1 MIAVEEKT
9 TGFFE
14 VIVVFVVFR
23 TFVVIGFVIV
33 AVVIVAVVGFDG
45 VIVVVV
51 DVAIDD
57 GTVFVLRRKTVFGF
71 CSTVDVVVV
80 VVVVVVKAFFG
91 FLETWPAIVVEF
103 EIVDN
108 LPVSE
113 VIIPRIASDAVI
125 IEAFEVDVEF
135 ATVVVKVVV
144 VDTAE
149 LEFCAL
155 IPLSLI
161 NSL

>member
-1 MIAVEEKT
+1 M
-9 TGFFE
+9 
-14 VIVVFVVFR
+14 
-23 TFVVIGFVIV
+23 IGF
-33 AVVIVAVVGFDG
+33 VIVAVVGFDG

-71 CSTVDVVVV
+71 CSTVDVVVI
-80 VVVVVVKAFFG
+80 VVVKAFFG

-135 ATVVVKVVV
+135 VTVVVEVVV
-144 VDTAE
+144 VDTTE
-149 LEFCAL
+149 LEFRAI

>member
-23 TFVVIGFVIV
+23 TFGVIGFVIV

-71 CSTVDVVVV
+71 CSTVDVVV

>member
-1 MIAVEEKT
+1 M
-9 TGFFE
+9 
-14 VIVVFVVFR
+14 
-23 TFVVIGFVIV
+23 IGFVIV

-71 CSTVDVVVV
+71 CSTVDVVVI
-80 VVVVVVKAFFG
+80 VVVKAFFG

-135 ATVVVKVVV
+135 VTVVVEVVV
-144 VDTAE
+144 VDTTE
-149 LEFCAL
+149 LEFRAI